1 MNYYLGASR
10 MNNQTVSSAF
20 TLGALICI
28 GLSILG
34 YLLADSL
41 PRMKAMDRTVSVKG
55 LSEKEVPADIA
66 IWPVRFNIAEN
77 DLVKLFAGIEEK
89 NARVVEF
96 LKARGFEDA
105 EITISPPA
113 VQDRHAQGYVNIRD
127 IPFRYTANST
137 ITVYTRKVDAVVD
150 GMKQLIELGKHGVV
164 ILGEDYDPRAEFLFT
179 GLNDLKPEMIEE
191 ATRNAREVAEKF
203 AHDSQ
208 SRLGKIRTASQGQ
221 FSIDNR
227 DSNTPY
233 IKKVRVVSTVQYYL
247 VD

>member
-1 MNYYLGASR
+1 
-10 MNNQTVSSAF
+10 MNNQKISYAF

-34 YLLADSL
+34 YLLAGSL

-96 LKARGFEDA
+96 LKTRGFENS
-105 EITISPPA
+105 EINISPPSA
-113 VQDRHAQGYVNIRD
+113 QDRHAQGNVNIRD

-137 ITVYTRKVDAVVD
+137 ITIYTRKVDAVVE
-150 GMKQLIELGKHGVV
+150 GMKQLIELV
-164 ILGEDYDPRAEFLFT
+164 
-179 GLNDLKPEMIEE
+179 N
-191 ATRNAREVAEKF
+191 
-203 AHDSQ
+203 
-208 SRLGKIRTASQGQ
+208 TAS
-221 FSIDNR
+221 S
-227 DSNTPY
+227 S
-233 IKKVRVVSTVQYYL
+233 
-247 VD
+247 